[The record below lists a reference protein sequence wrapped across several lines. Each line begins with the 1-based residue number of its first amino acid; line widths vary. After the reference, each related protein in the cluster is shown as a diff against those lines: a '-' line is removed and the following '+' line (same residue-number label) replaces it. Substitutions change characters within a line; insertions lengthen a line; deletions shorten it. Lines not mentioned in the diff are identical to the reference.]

1 MRQVNTIMSELL
13 RIFPRYEFEKLEK
26 AYKGN
31 YYTKYFTGWQQLIVL
46 LFAQIGGKDSLRE
59 IETSLTVH
67 QAKWYHLGLKGIKRS
82 TLSDAMSNRSYKI
95 FEGIFYR
102 LLEKCRS
109 LTPHHK
115 FRFTNPLL
123 TLDSTVIDLCLSI
136 FPWAVFRKRKGA
148 IKLHY
153 LYDHSGSLPSFM
165 VMSDGKH
172 HDVRVAKDDK
182 KLNLA
187 LLPDSIISF
196 DRAYLDYK
204 WLWDLN
210 KKGVFFVTRSKGNIK
225 CTITGQHKRISPPKR
240 NKYIVKDDVIS
251 LKGYY
256 SSQNYPEP
264 LRMVGY
270 TDPET
275 GKYYEFLTNN
285 FTLAAKTIADIY
297 KSRWQIELFFKWIK
311 QNLKIKSFLGTT
323 PNAVLTQI
331 WVAMCY
337 YLLLTYIKYQTKF
350 APSITELNRMIK
362 EIVMERT
369 ILIDILS
376 LNVNKL
382 KIIRDPTP
390 QLSLF

>member
-1 MRQVNTIMSELL
+1 MKQVNTIMSELL

-26 AYKGN
+26 EHNGN
-31 YYTKYFTGWQQLIVL
+31 YYTKYFTGWQQLMVL

-59 IETSLTVH
+59 IETSLNVH
-67 QAKWYHLGLKGIKRS
+67 HSKWYHIGLKSIKRS
-82 TLSDAMSNRSYKI
+82 TFSDAMNKRSCKI
-95 FEGIFYR
+95 FEGVFYR
-102 LLEKCRS
+102 LLEKCQS
-109 LTPHHK
+109 VTPKHR
-115 FRFTNPLL
+115 FRFKNPLL

-136 FPWAVFRKRKGA
+136 FPWATFRKRKGA

-165 VMSDGKH
+165 VMTDGRH

-182 KLNLA
+182 KLNFA

-210 KKGVFFVTRSKGNIK
+210 KKGVYFVTRSKGNIK
-225 CTITGQHKRISPPKR
+225 CEVTGQHQQVN
-240 NKYIVKDDVIS
+240 NKHVVRDDVIN

-256 SSQNYPEP
+256 TSQKYPEP
-264 LRMVGY
+264 LRIVGH

-323 PNAVLTQI
+323 SNAVLSQV

-350 APSITELNRMIK
+350 AHSITELNRMIK
-362 EIVMERT
+362 EILMEKT
-369 ILIDILS
+369 TLIDILS
-376 LNVNKL
+376 LNMKKL
-382 KIIRDPTP
+382 KKIRDPVP

>member
-1 MRQVNTIMSELL
+1 MSELL
-13 RIFPRYEFEKLEK
+13 RVFPRYEFEKLEK
-26 AYKGN
+26 EHNGN
-31 YYTKYFTGWQQLIVL
+31 YYTKYFTGWQQLMVL

-59 IETSLTVH
+59 IETSLNVH
-67 QAKWYHLGLKGIKRS
+67 QSKWYHLGLEGIKRS
-82 TLSDAMSNRSYKI
+82 TLSDAMGNRSYKI
-95 FEGIFYR
+95 FEGVFYK

-115 FRFTNPLL
+115 FRFKNPLL

-165 VMSDGKH
+165 VMTDGKH
-172 HDVRVAKDDK
+172 HDIRVARDNK
-182 KLNLA
+182 KLDFA
-187 LLPDSIISF
+187 LLPDSILSI
-196 DRAYLDYK
+196 DRAYLDYN

-210 KKGVFFVTRSKGNIK
+210 KKGVFFVTRAKDNIN
-225 CTITGQHKRISPPKR
+225 CEVTGQHKPIK
-240 NKYIVKDDVIS
+240 NKHVLRDDIIS

-256 SSQNYPEP
+256 TSRKYPEP
-264 LRMVGY
+264 LRIVDY

-275 GKYYEFLTNN
+275 GKYYQFLTNN
-285 FTLAAKTIADIY
+285 FILAAKTIADIY
-297 KSRWQIELFFKWIK
+297 KSRWQIEMFFKWIK

-323 PNAVLTQI
+323 PNAVMSQI

-350 APSITELNRMIK
+350 AHSITELNRMIK
-362 EIVMERT
+362 EILMERT
-369 ILIDILS
+369 MLIDILS
-376 LNVNKL
+376 LNVKKL
-382 KIIRDPTP
+382 KKIRDPVH